1 LFGRHVKLLVPAA
14 IAVVITLQPA
24 LGPRGGLW
32 PVPLL
37 IHKEGLCSSIGDIN
51 RLMMIQIFVYM
62 DDVFIF
68 SVYSFEANAGGN
80 SARER
85 DLFAILGQL
94 PTGHAAS
101 ATTT

>member
-1 LFGRHVKLLVPAA
+1 
-14 IAVVITLQPA
+14 
-24 LGPRGGLW
+24 
-32 PVPLL
+32 
-37 IHKEGLCSSIGDIN
+37 
-51 RLMMIQIFVYM
+51 MMIQIFVYM